1 MMKHNLVEVSSMQNN
16 YKFTLEEKKSC
27 AHFLSYAKD
36 IVTCLL
42 NIVHVCLQ
50 NEIVKHSLNFN
61 GCMKSMKL
69 FG

>member
-1 MMKHNLVEVSSMQNN
+1 MEVSSMQNN
-16 YKFTLEEKKSC
+16 YKFTLKGKKSS
-27 AHFLSYAKD
+27 AHFFLSYAKD

-69 FG
+69 FV